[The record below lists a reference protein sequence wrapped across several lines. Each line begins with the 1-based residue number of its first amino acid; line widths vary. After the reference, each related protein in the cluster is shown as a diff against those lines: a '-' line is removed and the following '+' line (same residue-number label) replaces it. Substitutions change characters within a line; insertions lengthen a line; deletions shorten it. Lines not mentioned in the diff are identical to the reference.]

1 VSRLKEMA
9 ERTPARRERHVDLL
23 RAVAI
28 IAVVI
33 GHWLVIVVEPTD
45 DGVEGYSALAA
56 LTWAHPLTWLFQV
69 MPVFFIVGGYANAA
83 SLVAHRRDG
92 GAAAG
97 WLLDRSARLVP
108 PTAVLLVVLGG
119 GAVVARAGGVDPD
132 LIGTAV
138 WLASLPLWFLVVYL
152 AMVFLTPVMHAL
164 HSRAGLAV
172 PVLLLLPVVVGDV
185 WRIQVGDETL
195 AYGNFLFA
203 WLAIHQIGFCW
214 QDGRLP
220 TGPRV
225 SVPLLAGG
233 LAALVLLTV
242 VGPYPVS
249 MVTVPGA
256 EIQNP
261 SPPTLALVALATA
274 QLGLALLLRKP
285 SDRWL
290 QRTRPWTVVVGL
302 NSVILTLFLW
312 HMGAAVL
319 ATAGLHLAGLLPAP
333 PVGSATWLWWQIP
346 WIAILAVA
354 LVALVAIFGRVETR
368 AAQPP
373 RVRITLP
380 ALAAAAAR
388 TGPLTMVVTVGYLAT
403 LLGLLWQAVAGEADH
418 GAFGLPTGSLA
429 LFLAGAAMLWS
440 ARIARAGRPADGTTH
455 ASGPADGTTHAG
467 HKPRGAHGRPQ
478 LDSGW
483 RRHR

>member
-33 GHWLVIVVEPTD
+33 GHWLLIVAEPTA
-45 DGVEGYSALAA
+45 DGVEGYSALAV

-83 SLVAHRRDG
+83 SLTAHRRDG

-97 WLLDRSARLVP
+97 WLLERSTRLVQ
-108 PTAVLLVVLGG
+108 PTAVLLVVLAAA
-119 GAVVARAGGVDPD
+119 AVVARAGGVDPD

-152 AMVFLTPVMHAL
+152 GMVLLTPVMHAW
-164 HSRAGLAV
+164 HRRAGLAV
-172 PVLLLLPVVVGDV
+172 PVLLLLPVLVGDIG
-185 WRIQVGDETL
+185 RLSAGNETF

-233 LAALVLLTV
+233 SATLVLLTV
-242 VGPYPVS
+242 AGPYPVS

-256 EIQNP
+256 AIQNP

-274 QLGLALLLRKP
+274 QLGLALLLRQP

-302 NSVILTLFLW
+302 NAVILTLFLW
-312 HMGAAVL
+312 HMVAAVI
-319 ATAGLHLAGLLPAP
+319 ATAGLHLTGLLPAP
-333 PVGSATWLWWQIP
+333 PVGSADWLWWQIP
-346 WIAILAVA
+346 WIAILAAV
-354 LVALVAIFGRVETR
+354 LIVLVAIFGRIETR
-368 AAQPP
+368 ATAPA
-373 RVRITLP
+373 RIALP
-380 ALAAAAAR
+380 LPIAATIP
-388 TGPLTMVVTVGYLAT
+388 TGPLTVVVTVGYLAA
-403 LLGLLWQAVAGEADH
+403 LLGLLWQATAGEADH
-418 GAFGLPTGSLA
+418 GPFGLPAGSLA
-429 LFLAGAAMLWS
+429 LFLAGAALLWS
-440 ARIARAGRPADGTTH
+440 VRNARSAARD
-455 ASGPADGTTHAG
+455 
-467 HKPRGAHGRPQ
+467 
-478 LDSGW
+478 DSGS
-483 RRHR
+483 RRSR